1 MRSFRWG
8 GLVLGFLLGFGPV
21 SYVQA
26 QVSFDSA
33 SNFGTGFAPTSVALG
48 DLNRDGSLDLVVTNS
63 TANTVSVLLGTGTG
77 GFGAKTDFT
86 TGLDPRFVAIGDLD
100 SDGDLDLVVANNAAD
115 TVSVLLGTGTGSF
128 GPKTDFGTGFDPLFV
143 SVGDLDR
150 DGDLDLV
157 VVNNGS
163 ASVSVL
169 LGTGT
174 GSFGTKTDFGTG
186 FDPRSVAIADLDG
199 DGNLDL
205 AVANNGSAT
214 VSVLL
219 NTTVVSPG
227 SFDPTVDFAT
237 GTAPSSVA
245 LGDVDRDGALDLV
258 VANSTTNNVSVLL
271 GDGAGSFGAATNFA
285 TGTAPSSV
293 ALGDVDRD
301 GALDLV
307 VANSTTNNVSVLVN
321 TTSSGGGGG
330 GAGGTGQ
337 VSCLIATAAFGSPLA
352 AEVETLRAFRDRY
365 LIPYVAGRWAV
376 AAYYRGSPPLAALI
390 RQHEALR
397 AATRAVL
404 WPVVWWAHMS
414 LVSPALALVL
424 GGGTIAA
431 GPLLLYTLLRA
442 RRARSAG
449 RARSRT

>member
-174 GSFGTKTDFGTG
+174 GSFGAKTDFGTGFVPTSVAIGDLNRDGKPDLAVTNSTASSVSVLLGTGTGSFGTKTDFGTG

-227 SFDPTVDFAT
+227 SFDPTVD
-237 GTAPSSVA
+237 
-245 LGDVDRDGALDLV
+245 
-258 VANSTTNNVSVLL
+258 
-271 GDGAGSFGAATNFA
+271 FA